1 MIILAFIGSLCFMEL
16 CTDQLLRAQLVPF
29 ETKRVSK
36 CCFSSIAVCV
46 GTTGLRFF
54 LNKCVVHLTEK
65 NNNNKKIKHEELP
78 KSKRHMNWVVK
89 QEVMNTSPSLKPR
102 DTGNP

>member
-65 NNNNKKIKHEELP
+65 NKKKK
-78 KSKRHMNWVVK
+78 KSNMKNC
-89 QEVMNTSPSLKPR
+89 LKAR
-102 DTGNP
+102 DI